1 MAVRKTKPVVG
12 DPRQAALH
20 KVDGEIARLH
30 KQIADKK
37 AALDADTRL
46 HALDQDCDSQKRL
59 GSEISTLAGLI
70 DQLRDKRFKIEIGEA
85 ETIVAPKPAAPIEH
99 RAWDI
104 DEKILLGGEPD
115 YPSVERGSS
124 ANKDAFS
131 RAYLAIKAYW
141 EALIKDL
148 FRKDGYHPDDRV
160 TFDFVTSMQGEVM
173 ANFRWYSARCRALEA
188 RVNQLEQQTAELEK
202 SGIRYGGTYQRANTY
217 KRGTVVTFG
226 GSGWIALKDADVGCS
241 PGESPDIWQLAIK
254 KGSDGKDATR

>member
-1 MAVRKTKPVVG
+1 MTKSVVKPVKATVV
-12 DPRQAALH
+12 DQRAADLA
-20 KVDGEIARLH
+20 KIDAEIAGLG
-30 KQIADKK
+30 QQVAEKK

-46 HALDQDCDSQKRL
+46 HALDQDVDMQNRL

-85 ETIVAPKPAAPIEH
+85 ETIVAPKSAAPIEH

-104 DEKILLGGEPD
+104 DEKILLGGEPA
-115 YPSVERGSS
+115 YPSVERGNS

-173 ANFRWYSARCRALEA
+173 ANFRWYSARCKALED
-188 RVNQLEQQTAELEK
+188 RVKQLEERPSVEYRGSWKADEKYRRGDLISHAGSVWHCELAG
-202 SGIRYGGTYQRANTY
+202 SGIVPGEGAIGWRLAV
-217 KRGTVVTFG
+217 KRGR
-226 GSGWIALKDADVGCS
+226 
-241 PGESPDIWQLAIK
+241 
-254 KGSDGKDATR
+254 DGKDATR